1 MFIQLINDG
10 RVCWHNFRRFD
21 LFRDTKQPLDTFFG
35 LEKKEIN
42 DKITHIP
49 EGWLSVNRYQI
60 SPLSSGAAVVA
71 FQLLLHYAWLLRSTQ
86 MMTTFRSFF
95 NPPLTLTRFRIDLPP
110 RYFSLWPFILVVELR
125 KNLFVL
131 AIFQAAA
138 TSKIVNFMNFGD
150 VQNYGLPLKISQ
162 KNLHTIMTYG

>member
-1 MFIQLINDG
+1 MAECVDIISGGSIFFEIQSSHSIPFSA
-10 RVCWHNFRRFD
+10 W
-21 LFRDTKQPLDTFFG
+21 
-35 LEKKEIN
+35 KKKKLMI
-42 DKITHIP
+42 KSPISQRG
-49 EGWLSVNRYQI
+49 GWVWTDIRY
-60 SPLSSGAAVVA
+60 LRWAAVVA